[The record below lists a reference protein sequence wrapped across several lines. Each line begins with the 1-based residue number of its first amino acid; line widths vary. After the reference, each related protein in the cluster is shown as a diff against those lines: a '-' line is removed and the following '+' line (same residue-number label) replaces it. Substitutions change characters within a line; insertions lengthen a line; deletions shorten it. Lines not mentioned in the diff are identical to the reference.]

1 MRPSKRQ
8 NLEVSLMTT
17 VACFFTCLCILKTI
31 ISYHVVYFSGV
42 GKTTLAKTL
51 STELSCKVFVEP
63 ATENPYLEKFYKQ
76 PNKFALPLQLWILQ
90 QRYHT
95 YVNATKHVLNTGM
108 KYEQIHILLY
118 NITGS

>member
-1 MRPSKRQ
+1 MYFKDH
-8 NLEVSLMTT
+8 
-17 VACFFTCLCILKTI
+17 

-108 KYEQIHILLY
+108 NRYIYSYIISWGPDTIHVI
-118 NITGS
+118 